1 MVPLPVG
8 AVKEILTEL
17 ELDTVATRSVGA
29 LGLVLTSV
37 DVVDE
42 SDVPPELVAVIV
54 NVYGVFEVNPE
65 TVIGEDEPY
74 VVITSIPEV
83 VDALVIVYPFVMMDP
98 LPVGAVKEILTVL
111 ELDTVA
117 VTLVGEL
124 GAVVTT
130 VDAIDEPDIPPEL
143 VAVIVNV

>member
-1 MVPLPVG
+1 
-8 AVKEILTEL
+8 
-17 ELDTVATRSVGA
+17 
-29 LGLVLTSV
+29 
-37 DVVDE
+37 
-42 SDVPPELVAVIV
+42 
-54 NVYGVFEVNPE
+54 
-65 TVIGEDEPY
+65 VIGEDEPD

-83 VDALVIVYPFVMMDP
+83 GDALVIVYPFVMMDP
-98 LPVGAVKEILTVL
+98 LPIGTVKEILTAL

-130 VDAIDEPDIPPEL
+130 DDAIDEPEIPPEL